1 MPTLVTVLR
10 ATGEAQEVAI
20 QHRATDKVTV
30 APRTQPQLRKM
41 EDMAL
46 PMGLM
51 EAQIVIR

>member
-1 MPTLVTVLR
+1 VLR